1 MIHFSSLLRLLRS
14 IVIYR
19 QMNFNIQRQKG
30 NQRKKGNR
38 MLPFQCFPIKFQMIE
53 GRKEGARRVTVIDF
67 DVEGTNEG
75 DIAVSQK
82 LRQTRLCMRHFDVLM
97 I

>member
-1 MIHFSSLLRLLRS
+1 
-14 IVIYR
+14 
-19 QMNFNIQRQKG
+19 
-30 NQRKKGNR
+30 
-38 MLPFQCFPIKFQMIE
+38 MIE